1 VGADAEGSSRG
12 AVGPVLQANE
22 LGRAVLAAIQLLNPG
37 ARVVDR
43 GAYLR
48 VIAPTPCVLT
58 RAAVE
63 QITGEG
69 FQLPGD
75 LELVMPAFQGLLQ
88 FAGDRVEWRAE
99 SA

>member
-1 VGADAEGSSRG
+1 VGADEESSSRG

-37 ARVVDR
+37 VRVVDR

-48 VIAPTPCVLT
+48 VIALAPCVLT

-63 QITGEG
+63 QITGEP
-69 FQLPGD
+69 FLLPGD
-75 LELVMPAFQGLLQ
+75 LELVMPAFQGFLQ
-88 FAGDRVEWRAE
+88 LAGDRAEWRAE
-99 SA
+99 PA